1 MKIDKLKI
9 LRVVG
14 KYGSLSIYEDFEEK
28 CMVVCSES
36 LEPSIKIDGN
46 FVRIWPM
53 INSWTM
59 TGAVMINPYMT
70 LKKFIKLQP
79 RDMMNGAV
87 YDEIYYAL
95 KRLDEYE
102 NGTRKSLELT
112 DAPDTKVCDNCNKT
126 YQKPVGKDVCPHC
139 GY

>member
-1 MKIDKLKI
+1 MKILKKNVWSFVLKALNHQLRLMEI
-9 LRVVG
+9 L
-14 KYGSLSIYEDFEEK
+14 YEFG
-28 CMVVCSES
+28 
-36 LEPSIKIDGN
+36 L
-46 FVRIWPM
+46 M